1 MAAAG
6 GAEDHRCSVE
16 NRRGFDDAR
25 RRLNGCMGARAC
37 APEVLRAFLKLGLTS
52 FGGPVA
58 HIGYFREEF
67 VVRRQWLDDAAF
79 SDLVGLC
86 QFLPGPAS
94 SQLGFSIGLMRAGFL
109 GGLAAWTG
117 FTLPSAIALML
128 LAFGADAALQG
139 NSAASS
145 VAMGLVH
152 GLKLVAVAIV
162 AQAVWGMARTLCPD
176 LRRAAIAIVSAV
188 AISVGVSSMMQVAVL
203 LCGGLLG
210 ILFCRA
216 PTPASTAP
224 LITPVSDLAPVSR
237 LAAPVP
243 RAVGMT
249 SLAVFALLLFGL
261 PLLHRW
267 HAAALFDAFYRSG
280 ALVFG
285 GGHVVLP
292 LLREAFVAS
301 GWVSED
307 VFLAGYGAAQAVPG
321 PLFTFA
327 SYLGAVASP
336 ASHRAAG
343 ALIGLAGIFLP
354 GMLILV
360 GTLPFWDRFRVRAD
374 AQAFM
379 RGVNAAVVGL
389 LGAALYHPIWTSSV
403 NTAADIGVA
412 LIGFVLLTVWRAPP
426 ILIVALGA
434 AAGVVLT
441 RP

>member
-1 MAAAG
+1 MNRSRAA
-6 GAEDHRCSVE
+6 
-16 NRRGFDDAR
+16 
-25 RRLNGCMGARAC
+25 
-37 APEVLRAFLKLGLTS
+37 EVLRAFLKMGLIS

-67 VVRRQWLDDAAF
+67 VVRRRWLDDAAF

-94 SQLGFSIGLMRAGFL
+94 SQLGFSIGLMRAGYL

-117 FTLPSAIALML
+117 FTLPSAVALTL
-128 LAFGADAALQG
+128 LGFGADAALQE
-139 NSAASS
+139 NTAVAS
-145 VAMGLVH
+145 VAAGLAH

-176 LRRAAIAIVSAV
+176 WRRAAIAVVAAVAVSA
-188 AISVGVSSMMQVAVL
+188 GRSSTMQVAVL

-210 ILFCRA
+210 MWFCR
-216 PTPASTAP
+216 TSTAAA
-224 LITPVSDLAPVSR
+224 TAKQAAPVSSLAPVSR
-237 LAAPVP
+237 LAAPVS

-249 SLAVFALLLFGL
+249 SLTVFALLLVGL
-261 PLLHRW
+261 PLLRGW
-267 HAAALFDAFYRSG
+267 HTAALFDAFYRSG

-292 LLREAFVAS
+292 LLREAFVAP
-301 GWVSED
+301 GWVSDD

-327 SYLGAVASP
+327 SYLGAVTAP

-343 ALIGLAGIFLP
+343 ALLGLTGVFLP
-354 GMLILV
+354 GMLILL
-360 GTLPFWDRFRVRAD
+360 GTLPFWDQFRFQPD
-374 AQAFM
+374 AQAVM
-379 RGVNAAVVGL
+379 HGVNAAVVGL
-389 LGAALYHPIWTSSV
+389 LGAALYNPIWTSSV
-403 NTAADIGVA
+403 RTMGDIGAA

-426 ILIVALGA
+426 ILIVILGA

>member
-1 MAAAG
+1 MSDYAG
-6 GAEDHRCSVE
+6 SP
-16 NRRGFDDAR
+16 AR
-25 RRLNGCMGARAC
+25 
-37 APEVLRAFLKLGLTS
+37 APEVLRAFLTLGLTS

-67 VVRRQWLDDAAF
+67 VVRRRWLDDAAF
-79 SDLVGLC
+79 SDLMALC

-94 SQLGFSIGLMRAGFL
+94 SQLGFSIGLMRAGFV

-117 FTLPSAIALML
+117 FTLPSAIALVL
-128 LAFGADAALQG
+128 LAFGADAALQAG
-139 NSAASS
+139 SPVAS

-152 GLKLVAVAIV
+152 GLKLAAVAIV

-176 LRRAAIAIVSAV
+176 LRRAAIAIVAAV
-188 AISVGVSSMMQVAVL
+188 AVSAGISAMMQVAVL

-210 ILFCRA
+210 IWLCRA
-216 PTPASTAP
+216 PTPASTAVQAAP
-224 LITPVSDLAPVSR
+224 ASGLAAPVSR
-237 LAAPVP
+237 FAAPVS
-243 RAVGMT
+243 RAVGTT
-249 SLAVFALLLFGL
+249 SLALFALLLFGL
-261 PLLHRW
+261 PLLRGW

-292 LLREAFVAS
+292 LLREAFVGS
-301 GWVSED
+301 GWVSDD

-336 ASHRAAG
+336 SSHRVAG
-343 ALIGLAGIFLP
+343 ALLGLAGIFLP
-354 GMLILV
+354 GMLILL
-360 GTLPFWDRFRVRAD
+360 GTLPFWDQFRIQAG

-403 NTAADIGVA
+403 KTAADIGVA
-412 LIGFVLLTVWRAPP
+412 LIGFVLLAVWRAPP
-426 ILIVALGA
+426 ILIVTLGA
-434 AAGVVLT
+434 GAGVALT